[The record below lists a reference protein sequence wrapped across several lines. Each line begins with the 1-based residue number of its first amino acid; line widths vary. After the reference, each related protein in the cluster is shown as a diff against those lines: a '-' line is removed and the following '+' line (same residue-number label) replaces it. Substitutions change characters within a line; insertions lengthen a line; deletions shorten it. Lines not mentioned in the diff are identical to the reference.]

1 MVVLSQVSD
10 SGSPTAPNL
19 STDNLARPPPSG
31 TTISTFASSLASAS
45 RSAICRHAA
54 SSPRV
59 SWARCSPTSSD
70 RLRPASTSAFMA
82 SHRGPSSSR
91 TRGSAHRLDGAAN
104 TSRRF
109 RVRCNCSS
117 THTTYASRSTAP
129 CGNLELENTARF
141 HIAGT
146 SSASTSRG
154 SNGLSFTRRRESA
167 GRRRTA
173 LRMRRPVGAASSE
186 SDSPSRER
194 NGRTVL

>member
-1 MVVLSQVSD
+1 MVAFSQVSD
-10 SGSPTAPNL
+10 SGSPTAPSL
-19 STDNLARPPPSG
+19 STDRRARPPPSG
-31 TTISTFASSLASAS
+31 TTISTFASAPAPSS

-59 SWARCSPTSSD
+59 SWARRSSASSARD
-70 RLRPASTSAFMA
+70 RPASTSARIA

-91 TRGSAHRLDGAAN
+91 ARGSAHRFDGEAN

-109 RVRCNCSS
+109 RARCSCSR

-129 CGNLELENTARF
+129 CGSLAPVNTARF

-146 SSASTSRG
+146 SSASTSRD
-154 SNGLSFTRRRESA
+154 SSSRSLTRRRDSA

-173 LRMRRPVGAASSE
+173 LRTRRPAGAAPSA
-186 SDSPSRER
+186 SDSPSRDR
-194 NGRTVL
+194 NGRTAL